1 MAILNLFLISFLLIL
16 SFIFHPNYSRV
27 SAHSILDGVIFV
39 NGQPLDLNPVPQ
51 GSKLEWAEQV
61 VNISHAPGAVAN
73 LRVDIE
79 LAKEILNKDELSFQ
93 WQFGGTEALVGDTVQ
108 LPLNNPGNYIGKLFI
123 SSAEEPI
130 YAESIM
136 IVAGRAPAAPA
147 PLVNG
152 QSQLKVAIARDQI
165 IQLSVPNPDESKY
178 LYSWDLGDGEVINSV
193 LMEKRFTTTRLPV
206 DIILRVTDLETGVF
220 SDSYVTLTALNELEA
235 DVPMPPAPQTESPS
249 SDKQSISP
257 VVMIGIGL
265 VVVGSVAVMVQR
277 FRSSRKPEPAEE

>member
-1 MAILNLFLISFLLIL
+1 MN
-16 SFIFHPNYSRV
+16 
-27 SAHSILDGVIFV
+27 D
-39 NGQPLDLNPVPQ
+39 QPLDLNPVPQ

-61 VNISHAPGAVAN
+61 VNVSYAPGAVAK

-165 IQLSVPNPDESKY
+165 IQLSVPNPDEAKY

-193 LMEKRFTTTRLPV
+193 LTEKRFTTTRLPV

-235 DVPMPPAPQTESPS
+235 DVPMPPAPQTGAPS

-265 VVVGSVAVMVQR
+265 IVVGSVAAMVQQ